1 MELNKS
7 DSWSRTS
14 SSDAKATAAP
24 LHARWLLVQC
34 RPRRGMR
41 SKWVYAP
48 QMPVPTVP
56 TPMPM
61 SDVQARMSASRMT
74 PQAPVSTATGM
85 SMAAIPS
92 YGGVSIQVPN
102 EGSGALH
109 RECSRVFYPP
119 FQPLIV
125 LTTGWEVLLERSTHW
140 LPSRLGEVVRCSE
153 DKRGTRGQQ
162 PSVPLQERPLGARVA
177 RLLDKEEDIQNY
189 PLIGIPNEL
198 RSAVKVIV
206 PFHSDTDTSERAA
219 AFWRFIEKCT
229 NGVDSQMRLTA
240 FEQCLQGKA
249 GQKWWCNSR
258 IDSFDTRRVR
268 FHSDFICQK
277 PAQLWNRLKTA
288 KRNRGKSAEK
298 WRHRISTMC
307 VAIDYNEPRM
317 RFEFFLDGL
326 RNKQMRAMLNSSIPE
341 ACALLLYTNLHLPVE
356 EEEEFAGDGTVQAS
370 AKGTTSTQAQMLQ
383 QMQMMN

>member
-1 MELNKS
+1 
-7 DSWSRTS
+7 
-14 SSDAKATAAP
+14 
-24 LHARWLLVQC
+24 
-34 RPRRGMR
+34 MR

-177 RLLDKEEDIQNY
+177 RLLDKEEDIQ
-189 PLIGIPNEL
+189 
-198 RSAVKVIV
+198 
-206 PFHSDTDTSERAA
+206 
-219 AFWRFIEKCT
+219 
-229 NGVDSQMRLTA
+229 
-240 FEQCLQGKA
+240 
-249 GQKWWCNSR
+249 
-258 IDSFDTRRVR
+258 
-268 FHSDFICQK
+268 
-277 PAQLWNRLKTA
+277 
-288 KRNRGKSAEK
+288 
-298 WRHRISTMC
+298 
-307 VAIDYNEPRM
+307 
-317 RFEFFLDGL
+317 
-326 RNKQMRAMLNSSIPE
+326 
-341 ACALLLYTNLHLPVE
+341 
-356 EEEEFAGDGTVQAS
+356 
-370 AKGTTSTQAQMLQ
+370 
-383 QMQMMN
+383 

>member
-1 MELNKS
+1 
-7 DSWSRTS
+7 
-14 SSDAKATAAP
+14 
-24 LHARWLLVQC
+24 
-34 RPRRGMR
+34 MR

-140 LPSRLGEVVRCSE
+140 LPSRLGEVTIGSAGSPPPGQGGGYPVSMGLLVPYQY
-153 DKRGTRGQQ
+153 DGQGGSYGVPASTGYQTR
-162 PSVPLQERPLGARVA
+162 
-177 RLLDKEEDIQNY
+177 NY